1 MGMSTHKIK
10 GEDSY
15 YCREVKAE
23 RDRLRDEVERL
34 KQDISA
40 AREAYTDGILQTA
53 ARCAQIA
60 DEHASAEGIA
70 QRISTAIYNEFL
82 LGYGAAPPEFGLGDS

>member
-1 MGMSTHKIK
+1 MSGGMGTYKIK

-34 KQDISA
+34 KREVFAAESA
-40 AREAYTDGILQTA
+40 YLAGIFQTA

-60 DEHASAEGIA
+60 DEHASVEGIA
-70 QRISTAIYNEFL
+70 QRVSAAIRDEFL
-82 LGYGAAPPEFGLGDS
+82 LGYGAAPPK

>member
-34 KQDISA
+34 KQDIDA
-40 AREAYTDGILQTA
+40 AREAYAEGIFQTA
-53 ARCAQIA
+53 EQCAEIA
-60 DEHASAEGIA
+60 DGFASVEGIA
-70 QRISTAIYNEFL
+70 QRISAAIRD
-82 LGYGAAPPEFGLGDS
+82 EFGLGEG

>member
-1 MGMSTHKIK
+1 MMAGMSTHKIK

-23 RDRLRDEVERL
+23 RDKLRAEVERL
-34 KQDISA
+34 KQDIAA
-40 AREAYTDGILQTA
+40 AREAYTAGIFQTA

-60 DEHASAEGIA
+60 DEHASVEGIA
-70 QRISTAIYNEFL
+70 QRISAAIRD
-82 LGYGAAPPEFGLGDS
+82 EFGLVEP